1 MATTHAPMEV
11 DDAAAAVAVF
21 AAQVQRDHP
30 DAEVHLARRKRS
42 GKRVRQHVKDTH
54 EVVAILNG
62 EQVASKRCAPVSHTR
77 SRTCLLPSAP
87 PRSRARRSSSRRTP
101 AASPSA
107 ACSIPVPAMDN
118 CNLLTGGPRTCRA
131 EPPLPALHPTSLTR
145 SPFPLPPAP
154 RAAAPAAAPSN
165 RAKDSLGRSGGRI
178 QQGRPS
184 QFCRRRLR
192 RRA

>member
-87 PRSRARRSSSRRTP
+87 PSRAWRP
-101 AASPSA
+101 VLFLLDGGAA
-107 ACSIPVPAMDN
+107 
-118 CNLLTGGPRTCRA
+118 R
-131 EPPLPALHPTSLTR
+131 PTSEVSVCDGTNR
-145 SPFPLPPAP
+145 WIPFALE
-154 RAAAPAAAPSN
+154 SLFMN
-165 RAKDSLGRSGGRI
+165 RACQRPEASLHLPSPGR
-178 QQGRPS
+178 
-184 QFCRRRLR
+184 
-192 RRA
+192 

>member
-1 MATTHAPMEV
+1 MATTQAPMEV
-11 DDAAAAVAVF
+11 DDAAAAVAIF
-21 AAQVQRDHP
+21 TAQVVQEHP
-30 DAEVHLARRKRS
+30 GAEVHLAKRKRC

-107 ACSIPVPAMDN
+107 TRRIPDPALD
-118 CNLLTGGPRTCRA
+118 NLLTGGPRTRRT

-165 RAKDSLGRSGGRI
+165 RAKDSLWRSGGHS
-178 QQGRPS
+178 QQGPS